1 MAVDRRRAAD
11 RRRRIVFND
20 DAGSLHRETSV
31 TPEAFLADRLDH
43 VVGTQVDSVWWSFV
57 TGAGVSVRYEGG

>member
-1 MAVDRRRAAD
+1 MAVDRQRAAH

-20 DAGSLHRETSV
+20 DAGSLHRETSA

-43 VVGTQVDSVWWSFV
+43 VVGVEL
-57 TGAGVSVRYEGG
+57 AVRYQ